1 MKNILMVTCIIC
13 LSASVMQA
21 QDTKVK
27 TDKKQKQDELHIK
40 VKEAQNPD
48 IYIDGKKYDYTI
60 LELLDQSK
68 IESVNVLKGES
79 AIKEYNAPNGV
90 IILKTKKGNESID
103 FSDGIKLKTEKDDNE
118 KPPMVIIDGKVS
130 NKEALEKL
138 SPEGIEKI
146 DVVKGEKA
154 IKDYNAPN
162 GVIIIKTKTRKGKN

>member
-1 MKNILMVTCIIC
+1 MVTCIIC
-13 LSASVMQA
+13 LSASVILA

-27 TDKKQKQDELHIK
+27 TDKKQKDELHIK
-40 VKEAQNPD
+40 VKESQNPD
-48 IYIDGKKYDYTI
+48 IYIDGKKYDYAI

-90 IILKTKKGNESID
+90 ILVKTKKGNESID
-103 FSDGIKLKTEKDDNE
+103 FSDGVKFRTEKPDSEN
-118 KPPMVIIDGKVS
+118 PPMVIIDGKVS

-138 SPEGIEKI
+138 SPESIATI
-146 DVVKGEKA
+146 NVVKGEKA

-162 GVIIIKTKTRKGKN
+162 GVIIVKTKTR